1 MVLAI
6 VHTNMHL
13 GRIWKVCAVHTYS
26 CSTCAMEQASLQRK
40 HTFMK
45 CVMQHSATH
54 IPVILRNHVYLR
66 KHVLTCL
73 IMQPCIF
80 RRSCHFRRSCIL
92 MPSGIFMWSSTFM
105 RSSIFMQSSLSY
117 ATKHPCA
124 IKHPC
129 ATMKKLCIPKRSCH
143 FYAITR
149 FYVINNKTWFFFFYT
164 NMSKHP
170 FCIPM
175 IMYLYAN
182 MWTGKNSNIQQPCA
196 PATVRFSICVF

>member
-149 FYVINNKTWFFFFYT
+149 FYVINNKTWFFFFLHKHVQTSILYT
-164 NMSKHP
+164 HDHVSLCKHV
-170 FCIPM
+170 
-175 IMYLYAN
+175 N
-182 MWTGKNSNIQQPCA
+182 W
-196 PATVRFSICVF
+196 